1 MKRKLEVLFLVVLM
15 GVALAS
21 LVLTTGPGKRTEL
34 SIYQTHSPGSL
45 LEKKETTVRNVTN
58 DTVTYTIKW
67 ADGSEKMQERS
78 LKVGE
83 IDRIMTLRPLE
94 IIFTRTGRSES
105 FELTAGSPYSFRYDE
120 DDLLQIYDGSH
131 GRDDAVDLAPYVT
144 TPMNVVEKMLEMAEV
159 DKEDVI
165 FDIGCGDGRIVI
177 TAAKNFGAKGVGI
190 DIDPQ
195 RIEESRAGAL
205 EAGVA
210 YLVEFRLGDATKM
223 DLTTATV
230 VTMFLLPES
239 NALLIPLLDKLRPG
253 AYIVSHNYSIPGWEH
268 KEVES
273 VDIADITGKNH
284 SIFLYRK

>member
-1 MKRKLEVLFLVVLM
+1 MKRKLEVFLLVVLVGM
-15 GVALAS
+15 ALAV
-21 LVLTTGPGKRTEL
+21 LVMTTGPGKRTEL
-34 SIYQTHSPGSL
+34 SISQTHSPDSL
-45 LEKKETTVRNVTN
+45 LGKKETTVRNVTN

-67 ADGSEKMQERS
+67 VDGSAKMQERS

-83 IDRIMTLRPLE
+83 IDRIMTSRPLE
-94 IIFTRTGRSES
+94 IIFKRVGRSAS

-120 DDLLQIYDGSH
+120 NDLLQIYDGSH

-177 TAAKNFGAKGVGI
+177 TAARNFGAKGVGI
-190 DIDPQ
+190 DIDPR

-210 YLVEFRLGDATKM
+210 HLVEFRLGDATKM
-223 DLTTATV
+223 DMTTATV
-230 VTMFLLPES
+230 VTMYLLPES
-239 NALLIPLLDKLRPG
+239 NALLVPQLEKLRPG
-253 AYIVSHNYSIPGWEH
+253 AYVVSHNYSIPGWEH

-273 VDIADITGKNH
+273 ADIADITGKNH
-284 SIFLYRK
+284 SIFLYKK

>member
-1 MKRKLEVLFLVVLM
+1 MKKKLEVLFLVVIICL
-15 GVALAS
+15 ALAA
-21 LVLTTGPGKRTEL
+21 LVLTTGSGKRTEL

-83 IDRIMTLRPLE
+83 IDRIMTSRPLE
-94 IIFTRTGRSES
+94 IIFTRDGRSAS

-120 DDLLQIYDGSH
+120 NDLLQIYDGSH

-177 TAAKNFGAKGVGI
+177 TAARNFGAKGIGI

-205 EAGVA
+205 EAGVSH
-210 YLVEFRLGDATKM
+210 LVDFRLGDATKM

-230 VTMFLLPES
+230 VTMYLLPES
-239 NALLIPLLDKLRPG
+239 NALLIPQLEKLRPG
-253 AYIVSHNYSIPGWEH
+253 VYVVSHNYSIPGWEH

-273 VDIADITGKNH
+273 ADIADITGKNH